1 MDKIKRIIPV
11 FITVSV
17 FVLFYIKR
25 FIFLKFYPPV
35 CNLFIFLI
43 FFISLFKKETI
54 IQKIAKA
61 LDGELSKK
69 QIIYTRY
76 VTYAWCVL
84 TFFNFVVSIWTIFLS
99 DKIWLLFNGCI
110 SYILIGLLFIIE
122 YLIRTVLRKKGLI

>member
-1 MDKIKRIIPV
+1 MGKIKRIIPI

-35 CNLFIFLI
+35 CNLFVFLI

-54 IQKIAKA
+54 IQKIAKT

-76 VTYAWCVL
+76 VTYVWCIL

-122 YLIRTVLRKKGLI
+122 YMIRIILRKKGLF

>member
-1 MDKIKRIIPV
+1 MGKIKRTIPV

-35 CNLFIFLI
+35 CNLFVFLV

-61 LDGELSKK
+61 LDGELSKN
-69 QIIYTRY
+69 QITYTRY
-76 VTYAWCVL
+76 VTYAWCIL
-84 TFFNFVVSIWTIFLS
+84 TFFNFVISIWTIFLS
-99 DKIWLLFNGCI
+99 DKIWLLFNCCI

-122 YLIRTVLRKKGLI
+122 YLIRIILRKKGLI